1 MIRHLVTRTPL
12 RQKARPYSLS
22 KLNPF
27 STFAAENP
35 TTAGAAWEKTT
46 FSTNDVTIEEGSS
59 VHNALAKMTT
69 HDVGCLLATNDGK
82 VTGLISDDDCI
93 QKVALLGKNSRETL
107 VREIFTSKKEML
119 VGKRT
124 EHLQSIMDKMAKAN
138 KMYVALSEDSD
149 DPDDKIFFGVLS
161 VKDVATEYA
170 ADLDGLL
177 AQQQGS

>member
-1 MIRHLVTRTPL
+1 MML
-12 RQKARPYSLS
+12 
-22 KLNPF
+22 
-27 STFAAENP
+27 
-35 TTAGAAWEKTT
+35 GAFWQQ
-46 FSTNDVTIEEGSS
+46 
-59 VHNALAKMTT
+59 MT
-69 HDVGCLLATNDGK
+69 
-82 VTGLISDDDCI
+82 
-93 QKVALLGKNSRETL
+93 

-124 EHLQSIMDKMAKAN
+124 EHLQTLMNKMAKAN

-149 DPDDKIFFGVLS
+149 PDDDKIFGVLS